1 MGNCSSS
8 KNDRRTYVAA
18 SEDSVRIS
26 KDKFKRMQSTLISQ
40 DDLDTAEQANE
51 WIVLRSMDDMLAKYG
66 ADGTLSKIA
75 GPELLE
81 LRTLMDEPYAQSI
94 LGKYAKKQNSLD
106 IFQCW
111 IDIQEFKS
119 IPTDDYR
126 YYCTCFTDLYDLTYM
141 LMI

>member
-1 MGNCSSS
+1 MGNCGS
-8 KNDRRTYVAA
+8 NNNNRRTYVSS
-18 SEDSVRIS
+18 SEDSVRFT
-26 KDKFKRMQSTLISQ
+26 KDRLKRAQSALITQ
-40 DDLDTAEQANE
+40 DDLDTAEQSKE
-51 WIVLRSMDDMLAKYG
+51 WIVLRTVDDMMAKYE
-66 ADGTLSKIA
+66 ADGTLSKVS

-126 YYCTCFTDLYDLTYM
+126 YVSSRHPS
-141 LMI
+141 